1 MGEFLDVFFGTPQS
15 LYASYAI
22 IAAIITICIT
32 IMLTGTE
39 IPFANRFLFI
49 FLTILMLLPSVF
61 LVLFQITCMVTGGTK
76 DTRWWCWLYAW
87 IVSAFVIIYCVFVII
102 ISFSSLFTY
111 TNAMSKVEVQDAT
124 NKVSPE
130 VSNAYAK
137 KVMVENFANNE
148 YQEPSNL
155 NINDSGKIADVKPTN
170 QNTEKAD
177 KKKIDKF
184 ININEIQKQLANS
197 TGLNLL
203 QPTNASEEPKMNL
216 ISNFANQYANEYP
229 GPLSEDQKQ
238 KLPVPREGFESV
250 HGNIGT
256 PKEEKETKNKQPE
269 TVDTNP
275 PYVSK
280 DDGTLAKFIGNFQLD
295 EGFGN
300 VEAFTNMDESKYSLF

>member
-170 QNTEKAD
+170 ENTEKAD

-184 ININEIQKQLANS
+184 ININDIQKQLANS

-216 ISNFANQYANEYP
+216 ISNFANQYVNEYP
-229 GPLSEDQKQ
+229 GPLSEEQKQ

-256 PKEEKETKNKQPE
+256 PKEEKETKNKQPV

-275 PYVSK
+275 PHVSN

-300 VEAFTNMDESKYSLF
+300 IEAFTNMDESKYSLF